1 MKSWYIYFVAMMAIC
16 GLGCNRTASK
26 KQVMQIGPA
35 DAQCLNCDTLGTTVR
50 MNMIQNHYPLDTKNV
65 YAILLNPKRKSLI
78 FGGDWTLQKWDNGSW
93 MGAKMNGMYGFGDV
107 GMQLNFAPDYY
118 CFSYPVS
125 CYRITSGKY
134 RIIQSFHDGREEITV
149 SAEFWIDSIP

>member
-1 MKSWYIYFVAMMAIC
+1 MKSWYIYFVVMMAIC
-16 GLGCNRTASK
+16 SLGCNRTASK

-78 FGGDWTLQKWDNGSW
+78 LVVTGHCRNG
-93 MGAKMNGMYGFGDV
+93 K
-107 GMQLNFAPDYY
+107 
-118 CFSYPVS
+118 
-125 CYRITSGKY
+125 
-134 RIIQSFHDGREEITV
+134 TV
-149 SAEFWIDSIP
+149 RGWVQR

>member
-1 MKSWYIYFVAMMAIC
+1 MGCVGHEKYIYFLRGNDGNM
-16 GLGCNRTASK
+16 RTGMQSHGIK

-78 FGGDWTLQKWDNGSW
+78 LAVTGH
-93 MGAKMNGMYGFGDV
+93 
-107 GMQLNFAPDYY
+107 
-118 CFSYPVS
+118 C
-125 CYRITSGKY
+125 RSGK
-134 RIIQSFHDGREEITV
+134 TV
-149 SAEFWIDSIP
+149 RG

>member
-78 FGGDWTLQKWDNGSW
+78 FGGDWTLQKWETNQPFLDFMAGQLKKSLSLEIKRFD
-93 MGAKMNGMYGFGDV
+93 A
-107 GMQLNFAPDYY
+107 MQKK
-118 CFSYPVS
+118 
-125 CYRITSGKY
+125 KY
-134 RIIQSFHDGREEITV
+134 TF
-149 SAEFWIDSIP
+149 FF

>member
-1 MKSWYIYFVAMMAIC
+1 MEYEKLVYLFRGDDGNI
-16 GLGCNRTASK
+16 RTGMQSHGIK

-78 FGGDWTLQKWDNGSW
+78 FGGYWTLQKWENDSW

-149 SAEFWIDSIP
+149 SAEFWIDE

>member
-1 MKSWYIYFVAMMAIC
+1 
-16 GLGCNRTASK
+16 
-26 KQVMQIGPA
+26 
-35 DAQCLNCDTLGTTVR
+35 

-78 FGGDWTLQKWDNGSW
+78 FGGDWTLQKWENGSW

-118 CFSYPVS
+118 CFSYPIS

-149 SAEFWIDSIP
+149 SAEFWIDK

>member
-1 MKSWYIYFVAMMAIC
+1 MKNWYIYFVAMIAIC

-78 FGGDWTLQKWDNGSW
+78 FGGDWTLQKWE
-93 MGAKMNGMYGFGDV
+93 KRFV
-107 GMQLNFAPDYY
+107 
-118 CFSYPVS
+118 
-125 CYRITSGKY
+125 
-134 RIIQSFHDGREEITV
+134 DGCKDEWNVWLWRCRYAV
-149 SAEFWIDSIP
+149 KLCS